1 MTGEIRIPASGELGA
16 EIMLV
21 AWRKNRGDTVKRGEI
36 VAEIEAD
43 KGLLEIEAVE
53 SGVLGEVLKGE
64 GESCTPGEVIGTIL
78 EEGAESSKPA
88 APAKAGQVKAVP
100 AARRLAAE
108 RGIPLEGIDGTGP
121 DGVITAGDVEAAG
134 GETQPG
140 DTAAGAQTE
149 PPAVPSSE
157 QRQSAEPPPG
167 ETGDIPVELS
177 FNQRLVLSAVERSN
191 REIPTVR
198 FSTVID
204 MSRAMQEKEALGV
217 RYDALYLHALGK
229 VLLRHPSFLRYCTGS
244 AGEGVSV
251 YQRKRCNV
259 ALAVAQK
266 DRLYT
271 PAIRDVDRKTPEEIE
286 EEIENTVW
294 DIVDGTWK
302 NDREPGGEGCLL
314 LSNLG
319 MYPVSNFDALVYPGQ
334 SSALSVG
341 QIEETTVVSG
351 GGIHIAPLCTVTI
364 AIDHRIVNGRDAAE
378 FLKDLKR
385 ILETG
390 KVKPDKKERSS

>member
-1 MTGEIRIPASGELGA
+1 MTGEIRIPASGELGT

-53 SGVLGEVLKGE
+53 TGVLGEVLKGE
-64 GESCTPGEVIGTIL
+64 GESCTSGEVIGTIL
-78 EEGAESSKPA
+78 GEGGETSKPA
-88 APAKAGQVKAVP
+88 APVKAVP

-108 RGIPLEGIDGTGP
+108 RGLSLENIDGTGP
-121 DGVITAGDVEAAG
+121 DGIVTAGDVENAAANSRPDRK
-134 GETQPG
+134 QA
-140 DTAAGAQTE
+140 AAGAQTGPGAA
-149 PPAVPSSE
+149 PPSE
-157 QRQSAEPPPG
+157 QHAGG

-177 FNQRLVLSAVERSN
+177 FNQRLVLGAVERSN

-204 MSRAMQEKEALGV
+204 MSRAMQEKETLGV

-229 VLLRHPSFLRYCTGS
+229 VLLRHQSFLRYCTGG

-251 YQRKRCNV
+251 YQRRRCNV

-271 PAIRDVDRKTPEEIE
+271 PVIRDIDRKTPEEIE
-286 EEIENTVW
+286 EEIEDTVW

-334 SSALSVG
+334 SSALAVG
-341 QIEETTVVSG
+341 QIEERTVVSG

-390 KVKPDKKERSS
+390 KVKPDRQEKSS

>member
-78 EEGAESSKPA
+78 EEGAESSNPA
-88 APAKAGQVKAVP
+88 APAEAGQVKAVP

-134 GETQPG
+134 GE
-140 DTAAGAQTE
+140 
-149 PPAVPSSE
+149 
-157 QRQSAEPPPG
+157 RQPG
-167 ETGDIPVELS
+167 ETKDIPVELS

-217 RYDALYLHALGK
+217 RYDALYLHALGQ

-341 QIEETTVVSG
+341 QIEEKTVVSG